1 MKVRMIKNL
10 DKFFET
16 IRNCK
21 GAVTVVSDEG
31 DNLILN
37 SKLCQFVLASLVG
50 KDETL
55 LDNLEIK
62 TEYPEDAAMLL
73 NFLMNDK

>member
-21 GAVTVVSDEG
+21 GTVTVVSDEG

-37 SKLCQFVLASLVG
+37 SKLCQFVLAALVG

-55 LDNLEIK
+55 LDDLEIK
-62 TEYPEDAAMLL
+62 TTCAEDTLL
-73 NFLMNDK
+73 LTNFLMNDK